1 MRSAGADDAPLPG
14 FARTP
19 GLRERKKLRTRA
31 SIQKEAMR
39 LFLEK
44 GYEETTIEDIAD
56 VVEIS
61 PSTFFNYFPSKEA
74 VVFQDDLDP
83 LIIEAFDA
91 QPSTVNPIRRL
102 RNAMRAVFEHLTPAQ
117 ERLVR
122 DRTRLFLVTPE
133 LRGAMLS
140 QFADLVNQIAD
151 LLATRVGKKTSDF
164 AVRNISGAVLGVL
177 LASMLTVTEDPK
189 TDMLRLADAALAH
202 LEAGLPLDWK
212 G

>member
-1 MRSAGADDAPLPG
+1 MKSVGADGASLPG

-39 LFLEK
+39 LFLER
-44 GYEETTIEDIAD
+44 GFEETTIEDIAEA
-56 VVEIS
+56 VEIS

-83 LIIEAFDA
+83 LILEAFDT

-102 RNAMRAVFEHLTPAQ
+102 RNAMRAVFENLTPDQ
-117 ERLVR
+117 EKLVR
-122 DRTRLFLVTPE
+122 ERTQLFLSTPE

-140 QFADLVNQIAD
+140 QFADLVNQIAE
-151 LLATRVGKKTSDF
+151 LLATRAGKKTSDF
-164 AVRNISGAVLGVL
+164 AVRNMAGAVLGVL
-177 LASMLTVTEDPK
+177 LASMLMITEDPK
-189 TDMLRLADAALAH
+189 ADMVKLADHALAH

-212 G
+212 A

>member
-1 MRSAGADDAPLPG
+1 L
-14 FARTP
+14 TP

-44 GYEETTIEDIAD
+44 GYEETTIEDIAEG
-56 VVEIS
+56 VEIS

-83 LIIEAFDA
+83 LILEAFDA

-102 RNAMRAVFEHLTPAQ
+102 RNAMRTVFENLTPEQ
-117 ERLVR
+117 ETLVR
-122 DRTRLFLVTPE
+122 QRTRLFLATPE
-133 LRGAMLS
+133 LRGAMFS
-140 QFADLVNQIAD
+140 QFADLVNQVAE
-151 LLATRVGKKTSDF
+151 LLAARSGKKTSDF
-164 AVRNISGAVLGVL
+164 AVRNMAGAVLGVL
-177 LASMLTVTEDPK
+177 LAAMLMITEDPK
-189 TDMLRLADAALAH
+189 ADMVNLADGALAH

>member
-1 MRSAGADDAPLPG
+1 L
-14 FARTP
+14 TP

-44 GYEETTIEDIAD
+44 GYEDTTIEDIAEA
-56 VVEIS
+56 VEIS

-83 LIIEAFDA
+83 LILEAFDA

-102 RNAMRAVFEHLTPAQ
+102 RNAMRTVFEHMTPDQ
-117 ERLVR
+117 ETLVR
-122 DRTRLFLVTPE
+122 ERTQLFLSTPE
-133 LRGAMLS
+133 LRGAMFS
-140 QFADLVNQIAD
+140 QFADLVNQIAE
-151 LLATRVGKKTSDF
+151 LLAARSGKKTSDF
-164 AVRNISGAVLGVL
+164 AVRNMAGAVLGVL
-177 LASMLTVTEDPK
+177 LASMFTITEDPK
-189 TDMLRLADAALAH
+189 ASMVKVADSALAH

>member
-1 MRSAGADDAPLPG
+1 MKSAGADGASLPG
-14 FARTP
+14 FARSP

-44 GYEETTIEDIAD
+44 GYEETTIEEIAEA
-56 VVEIS
+56 VEIS

-83 LIIEAFDA
+83 LILEAFDS

-102 RNAMRAVFEHLTPAQ
+102 RNAMRAVFENLTPDQ

-122 DRTRLFLVTPE
+122 ERTQLFLSTPE

-140 QFADLVNQIAD
+140 QFADLVNQIAE
-151 LLATRVGKKTSDF
+151 LLATRVGRKTSDF
-164 AVRNISGAVLGVL
+164 AVRNMAGAVLGVL
-177 LASMLTVTEDPK
+177 LASMLMITEDPK
-189 TDMLRLADAALAH
+189 ADMVKLADRALEH
-202 LEAGLPLDWK
+202 LEAGLPLEWK
-212 G
+212 R

>member
-1 MRSAGADDAPLPG
+1 VKSAGAHGGSLPS
-14 FARTP
+14 FARAP
-19 GLRERKKLRTRA
+19 GLRERKKRRTRA

-44 GYEETTIEDIAD
+44 GYEDTTIEDIAD
-56 VVEIS
+56 AVEIS

-83 LIIEAFDA
+83 LILAAFDA

-102 RNAMRAVFEHLTPAQ
+102 RNAMRAVFENLTPDQ

-122 DRTRLFLVTPE
+122 ERTRLFLATPE
-133 LRGAMLS
+133 LRGAMFS
-140 QFADLVNQIAD
+140 QFADLVNQITE
-151 LLATRVGKKTSDF
+151 LLATRAGKKTSDF
-164 AVRNISGAVLGVL
+164 AVRNMAGAVLGVL
-177 LASMLTVTEDPK
+177 LASMLMVSEDPK
-189 TDMLRLADAALAH
+189 ADMLKLADAALAH

>member
-1 MRSAGADDAPLPG
+1 V
-14 FARTP
+14 TP

-44 GYEETTIEDIAD
+44 GYEETTIEDIAEA
-56 VVEIS
+56 VEIS

-83 LIIEAFDA
+83 LILAAFDA
-91 QPSTVNPIRRL
+91 QPGTVNPIRRL
-102 RNAMRAVFEHLTPAQ
+102 RNAMRAVFENLTPDQ

-122 DRTRLFLVTPE
+122 ERTQLFLATPE
-133 LRGAMLS
+133 LRGAMFG
-140 QFADLVNQIAD
+140 QFADLVGQIAE
-151 LLATRVGKKTSDF
+151 LLATRAGKKTSDF
-164 AVRNISGAVLGVL
+164 AVRNMAGAVLGVL
-177 LASMLTVTEDPK
+177 LASMLVITEDPK
-189 TDMLRLADAALAH
+189 ADMVKLADGALAH

-212 G
+212 A

>member
-1 MRSAGADDAPLPG
+1 VKSAGADAGSLPG
-14 FARTP
+14 IARSP
-19 GLRERKKLRTRA
+19 GLRERKKRRTRA

-56 VVEIS
+56 AVEIS

-83 LIIEAFDA
+83 LILAAFDA

-102 RNAMRAVFEHLTPAQ
+102 RNAMRAVFANLTPDQ

-122 DRTRLFLVTPE
+122 ERTRLFLATPE

-140 QFADLVNQIAD
+140 QFADLVNQIAE
-151 LLATRVGKKTSDF
+151 LLATRAGKKTSDF
-164 AVRNISGAVLGVL
+164 AVRNMAGAVLGVL
-177 LASMLTVTEDPK
+177 LASMLMVTEDPK
-189 TDMLRLADAALAH
+189 ADMLKLADAALAH